1 MTRATWALALIA
13 SLAVAQPAFAGGYD
27 TPILYSARHQ
37 GMGGTAIGYV
47 DDASSIFHNPAGLA
61 KVESLNVLAGID
73 LLFGKITTSPG
84 NPDLPKSDGTYPS
97 RTTEPAV
104 APLFIVGAGYHL
116 APPIVVGLGVYPIAA
131 ISGEYATPNVLGRPT
146 IDKTKLVFLE
156 ISPAVAVRLADK
168 LSVGAGYR
176 ATISML
182 DRVKGD
188 ADNPREFDF
197 SVKGTDFTGLRVGA
211 QWQPIDMLSVGLVY
225 RHRIQPKLHADRGYA
240 YTDLTNAET
249 TLTLPSKLG
258 AGVAAQLDALKLAFD
273 LEYGFYSQNGTSTLS
288 GYNPT
293 LNKTEQVTNYFEWQN
308 AVTARLGGEY
318 GLGAGKFPVRLG
330 YVFDGQ
336 VGNRAYPSAFG
347 TPPTPSHSITAGAG
361 YRAGKWQANV
371 AGAYRFAST
380 SIAPSEVSTSCAVC
394 SKPGSEYSLQL
405 IALYLDFSIDFD
417 LSPRSAAAPTE
428 PTR

>member
-1 MTRATWALALIA
+1 MTRALRAFALVSGLAIA
-13 SLAVAQPAFAGGYD
+13 RTASAGGYD

-61 KVESLNVLAGID
+61 KIGSLNLLAGIT
-73 LLFGKITTSPG
+73 LLSGKITTSPG
-84 NPDLPKSDGTYPS
+84 NPDLPNPDGTYPS

-104 APLFIVGAGYHL
+104 APLFIVGAGYHI
-116 APPIVVGLGVYPIAA
+116 APPVVVGLGVYPIAA
-131 ISGEYATPNVLGRPT
+131 VSGEYSTPNLLGRPT
-146 IDKTKLVFLE
+146 IDKTRLVFIE
-156 ISPAVAVRLADK
+156 VSPAVAVRLGDK

-176 ATISML
+176 ATFSML

-197 SVKGTDFTGLRVGA
+197 SVKGTDFTGFRLGA
-211 QWQPIDMLSVGLVY
+211 QWQPLDMLSVGLVY

-258 AGVAAQLDALKLAFD
+258 AGVAAKLDALKLAFD
-273 LEYGFYSQNGTSTLS
+273 AEYGFYSQNGQSTLS
-288 GYNPT
+288 GYNT
-293 LNKTEQVTNYFEWQN
+293 ALNKTEQVTNYFEWQN
-308 AVTARLGGEY
+308 AVTLRLGGEY
-318 GLGAGKFPVRLG
+318 GLGAERRFPVRLG

-347 TPPTPSHSITAGAG
+347 TPPAPSHSITLGGG
-361 YRAGKWQANV
+361 YRAASWQANL
-371 AGAYRFAST
+371 AGAYRFGST
-380 SIAPSEVSTSCAVC
+380 SVTPADVSGAASCAVC
-394 SKPGSEYSLQL
+394 SKPGPDYSLRL
-405 IALYLDFSIDFD
+405 FALYVDFSIDLD
-417 LSPRSAAAPTE
+417 LTPQP
-428 PTR
+428 

>member
-1 MTRATWALALIA
+1 MQRSRSQLTVRALALVTT
-13 SLAVAQPAFAGGYD
+13 LAAVRPAFAGGYD

-61 KVESLNVLAGID
+61 KIESLNLLGGIT
-73 LLFGKITTSPG
+73 LLSGKITTSPG
-84 NPDLPKSDGTYPS
+84 NPDLPNPDGTYPS

-116 APPIVVGLGVYPIAA
+116 APPVVVGLGVYPIAA
-131 ISGEYATPNVLGRPT
+131 VAGEYTTPNVLGRPT
-146 IDKTKLVFLE
+146 IDKTRLVFLE
-156 ISPAVAVRLADK
+156 VSPAVAVRLADH

-176 ATISML
+176 ATIAML

-197 SVKGTDFTGLRVGA
+197 SVHGTDFTGFRLGA
-211 QWQPIDMLSVGLVY
+211 QWQPTDMLSVGIVY
-225 RHRIQPKLHADRGYA
+225 RHRIEPKLHADRGYA

-249 TLTLPSKLG
+249 TLVLPSKLG
-258 AGVAAQLDALKLAFD
+258 AGVAAKLDALRLAFD
-273 LEYGFYSQNGTSTLS
+273 AEYGFYSQNGQSTLS
-288 GYNPT
+288 GYNAA
-293 LNKTEQVTNYFEWQN
+293 L
-308 AVTARLGGEY
+308 AGEY
-318 GLGAGKFPVRLG
+318 GLDAGRFPVRLG

-347 TPPTPSHSITAGAG
+347 TPPAASHSVTVGGG
-361 YRAGKWQANV
+361 YRAGTWQANL

-380 SIAPSEVSTSCAVC
+380 SVTPADVSGAASCAVC
-394 SKPGSEYSLQL
+394 SKPGADYSLRL
-405 IALYLDFSIDFD
+405 FGIYLDFSID
-417 LSPRSAAAPTE
+417 LAL
-428 PTR
+428 